1 MTAQQY
7 APSESRASSQETKL
21 RELVAW
27 LEWSEPPN
35 LQAADVLQAAT
46 EAVKHGALSLEAAD
60 VLIAVWAPFAA
71 LESHVGN
78 EPLGFSVAESE
89 HSLQRAIVSDSRSM
103 IARQNNPA
111 KRVYLTTLLDKQIQR
126 FAEDTQ

>member
-1 MTAQQY
+1 MSG
-7 APSESRASSQETKL
+7 APSAASSSRANSQETKL

-27 LEWSEPPN
+27 FEWSEPPN
-35 LQAADVLQAAT
+35 LQAADVLQAAAD
-46 EAVKHGALSLEAAD
+46 AVKHGALSLEAAE

-78 EPLGFSVAESE
+78 EPSGFSATDSE
-89 HSLQRAIVSDSRSM
+89 HSSQRAIVAEFRSM

-111 KRVYLTTLLDKQIQR
+111 KRVYLTTLLGTQIQR
-126 FAEDTQ
+126 FAEDTL